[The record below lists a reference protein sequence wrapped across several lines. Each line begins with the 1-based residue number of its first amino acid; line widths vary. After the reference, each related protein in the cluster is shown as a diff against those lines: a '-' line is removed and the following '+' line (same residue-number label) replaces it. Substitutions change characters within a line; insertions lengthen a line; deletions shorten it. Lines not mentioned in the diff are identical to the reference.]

1 MASFIKAN
9 LPQPLYTDTKYEQ
22 EDCDLAEI
30 SVHSHHYNKDS
41 VLRRSTMLI
50 TFLRFSSLL
59 TPILGILFCILSFNG
74 LAASV
79 WEVSKN
85 GNTVYLGGTLHILS
99 PSDYPLPTAYDKAYE
114 NADTVVFETDLAALN
129 SPEFTRKTMAL
140 MMYTNGR
147 TIKDDLSPETYQL
160 LSEFL
165 SSRGLSIQ
173 QVSIMKPSML
183 GITLSMLEMQRQGLT
198 SQGVDN
204 FFFEQAGKDNTHIDW
219 FETPEEQLTILANLG
234 QGEEDAYIRY
244 TLDELKTMPDLLGP
258 LKKYWRTGD
267 MAGLYEFSMA
277 EFKADYPD
285 VYADVLTTRNKAW
298 LPKIETFLTS
308 PETELVLVGTMHMAG
323 EEGVLSMLKAKG
335 YKVTAIN

>member
-1 MASFIKAN
+1 
-9 LPQPLYTDTKYEQ
+9 
-22 EDCDLAEI
+22 
-30 SVHSHHYNKDS
+30 
-41 VLRRSTMLI
+41 MLKQ
-50 TFLRFSSLL
+50 FLRFSSLYIP
-59 TPILGILFCILSFNG
+59 TFGILCCVLSFNS

-79 WEVSKN
+79 WEVTKN

-99 PSDYPLPTAYDKAYE
+99 PGDYPLPTAYDKAYK

-129 SPEFTRKTMAL
+129 SPEFTQKTMAL
-140 MMYTNGR
+140 MMYTDGR
-147 TIKDDLSPETYQL
+147 TIKDDLSLETYQQ
-160 LSEFL
+160 LSDFL
-165 SSRGLSIQ
+165 ASRGLSIQ
-173 QVSIMKPSML
+173 QVSVMKPSML

-204 FFFEQAGKDNTHIDW
+204 FFFELASKDDKHIDW

-244 TLDELKTMPDLLGP
+244 TLEELKTMPDLLGP
-258 LKKYWRTGD
+258 LKKYWRNGD
-267 MAGLYEFSMA
+267 MTGLYEFSMA

-298 LPKIETFLTS
+298 LPKIERFLTT
-308 PETELVLVGTMHMAG
+308 PDTELVLVGTMHMAG

-335 YKVTAIN
+335 YKVTVLN